1 MSFGLE
7 PVARVSL
14 PDAVFD
20 QLANQILSQRLPA
33 GQPLPSERELAK
45 AFGVNRGAVR
55 EALKRLSQT
64 GLIEQRQGGGTT
76 VLDFRQR
83 ASLDLLPRLLFSAGA
98 EPNLLVARAIMEM
111 RAALAPDIARL
122 CAARAEPAL
131 VEELRAVILAMREA
145 AAPEDLDR
153 LQTLNLELW
162 ELLVRGSDN
171 IAYRLAFN
179 TLRQTYDSIREA
191 LVVALAAELRAVE
204 TCAALVEAVSTHA
217 DERAH
222 DLARELIDH
231 GSAGVMAA
239 LELFASFEPNPN
251 KSEHSPQGA
260 PS

>member
-1 MSFGLE
+1 MSLGLE

-20 QLANQILSQRLPA
+20 QLADQILSSKLAA

-55 EALKRLSQT
+55 EALKRLSQA

-76 VLDFRQR
+76 VLDFRHS
-83 ASLDLLPRLLFSAGA
+83 ASLDLLPRMLFSSAG
-98 EPNLLVARAIMEM
+98 EPNLGVARSILEM

-122 CAARAEPAL
+122 CAARIDDARLPRLFEL
-131 VEELRAVILAMREA
+131 VEAMRSA
-145 AAPEDLDR
+145 AEPEDLDR

-162 ELLVRGSDN
+162 DALVAGSDN

-179 TLRQTYDSIREA
+179 TLRHTYERIREA
-191 LVVALAAELRAVE
+191 LVVALADELRQVE
-204 TCAALVEAVSTHA
+204 SCAALVEAVAEHQPEHA
-217 DERAH
+217 EA
-222 DLARELIDH
+222 LARELIER

-239 LELFASFEPNPN
+239 LELLTALERKHANT
-251 KSEHSPQGA
+251 
-260 PS
+260 